1 MDKRTLTLELKD
13 AARGLGFQ
21 LAGVCAATEPPGI
34 DRFHEWIRRGYAAG
48 MSFLNDRAAAYEHPN
63 SILDGVRFLVMLG
76 MSYRTDDPPEPG
88 SGEGRVSRYAWG
100 RVDYHDLIH
109 AKLKQLAVRAREL
122 CPAAKF
128 RGVVDTAPL
137 LERDFARLAGLG
149 WIGKN
154 TLLLNRELGSWFF
167 LAALLTDQELECDA
181 PFETDHCGSCRVCL
195 DACPTRA
202 FVEPHV
208 LDASRCISYLTIEHR
223 GSLPDGRQPDLANWV
238 FGCDICQEVCPW
250 NRKAAASDEPLF
262 APDRSLTPLDL
273 VSLFACDEPRFREMF
288 RHTPMWRTKRRGLLR
303 NAAVVLGNQQFTGA
317 IDALATGL
325 NDSEP
330 SVREAC
336 EWALGRMDNPRA
348 KQILRQTLSKGA
360 DAPAVSSGSQ
370 PSEP

>member
-1 MDKRTLTLELKD
+1 MDKQELTLELKD

-21 LAGVCAATEPPGI
+21 LTGVCAATEPPGL
-34 DRFHEWIRRGYAAG
+34 DRFREWIRRGYAAG
-48 MSFLNDRAAAYEHPN
+48 MRFLTDRTAAYEHPN
-63 SILDGVRFLVMLG
+63 SILDGVRSLVMLG
-76 MSYRTDDPPEPG
+76 MSYRTEEPLEPG

-122 CPAAKF
+122 CPTAKF

-181 PFETDHCGSCRVCL
+181 PFETDHCGSCRACL
-195 DACPTRA
+195 DACPTHA
-202 FVEPHV
+202 FVEPLV

-223 GSLPDGRQPDLANWV
+223 GPLNEGRQPDLANWV
-238 FGCDICQEVCPW
+238 FGCDVCQEVCPW
-250 NRKAAASDEPLF
+250 NRRAAASGEPLF
-262 APDRSLTPLDL
+262 APDRSLVPLDL
-273 VSLFACDEPRFREMF
+273 VRLLSCDEPHFREMF
-288 RHTPMWRTKRRGLLR
+288 RHTPLWRAKRHGLLR
-303 NAAVVLGNQQFTGA
+303 NAAIVLGNQRHAAA
-317 IDALATGL
+317 IEALETGL
-325 NDSEP
+325 KDSEP
-330 SVREAC
+330 SVQEAC
-336 EWALGRMDNPRA
+336 AWALGRMDDPRA
-348 KQILRQTLSKGA
+348 NEILRQARSNQASARAT
-360 DAPAVSSGSQ
+360 SSGSQ